1 MDILENLKDV
11 VTGEM
16 EEKIEAAAAPL
27 AEKMP
32 EGVVDNAE
40 DMIENA
46 IGMDLD
52 LNGNEAPA
60 ESVEPTTAGE

>member
-1 MDILENLKDV
+1 MDILEKLKDV

-32 EGVVDNAE
+32 EEIIDGAE
-40 DMIENA
+40 DMIQNA
-46 IGMDLD
+46 TGMNFD
-52 LNGNEAPA
+52 LNQNESPEDSTVA
-60 ESVEPTTAGE
+60 E